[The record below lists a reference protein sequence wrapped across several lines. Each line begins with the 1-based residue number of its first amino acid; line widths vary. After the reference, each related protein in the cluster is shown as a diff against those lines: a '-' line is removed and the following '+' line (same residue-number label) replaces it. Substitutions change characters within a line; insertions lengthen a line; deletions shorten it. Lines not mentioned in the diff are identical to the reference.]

1 MIYYSE
7 WEQDFIIDKLLS
19 EKTDGT
25 FVDIGANHYC
35 NNNNSYFFERE
46 RNFHGIGIELDPK
59 YTEGWNNRKTPFIIA
74 DATTIDYQEL
84 FTKYNLPN
92 TIDFLSIDTDPP
104 QISLQC
110 LQKVL
115 QSNYQFNVIDFEVDN
130 IPEIIQTS
138 KELLTAKRYI
148 LVKEIHIHGGRHHL
162 DDFYVHESFYK
173 KGMENWE

>member
-1 MIYYSE
+1 MYYSE
-7 WEQDFIIDKLLS
+7 WQQDYIINKLLGD
-19 EKTDGT
+19 KNDGT

-35 NNNNSYFFERE
+35 KNNNSYFFETE
-46 RNFHGIGIELDPK
+46 RNFQGIGIELDSQYAEEWK
-59 YTEGWNNRKTPFIIA
+59 KRKTPFIVA

-104 QISLQC
+104 NISLQC

-115 QSNYQFNVIDFEVDN
+115 QSNYRFNVIDFEVDN
-130 IPEIIQTS
+130 VPEIIEAS
-138 KELLTAKRYI
+138 KELLTSKGYI
-148 LVKEIHIHGGRHHL
+148 LVKEIHIHEGTHHL

-173 KGMENWE
+173 EGMENWE